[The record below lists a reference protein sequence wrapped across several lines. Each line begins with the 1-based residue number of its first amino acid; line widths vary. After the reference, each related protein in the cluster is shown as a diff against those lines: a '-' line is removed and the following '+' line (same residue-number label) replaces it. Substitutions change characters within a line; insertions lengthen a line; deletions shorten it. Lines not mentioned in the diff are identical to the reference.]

1 MKAFHLKNSKNIL
14 GDYYEGSTQKWLP
27 IERFCNGI
35 VALKDGR
42 YIKVVEVL
50 PVNFYLKSETEQENI
65 IFYFASYLKI
75 APDNLQIRVV
85 TQKADIEEYLQKLET
100 LAEHEENQNCRDVM
114 ESESTFV
121 KSLSNNTAIK
131 KRFLSSLS
139 IRDGTM
145 GTVADLRTYSGILQ
159 TRPTRPSGIC
169 PNAGWRC

>member
-1 MKAFHLKNSKNIL
+1 MKAFHLKNSKNML

-35 VALKDGR
+35 VVLKDGR

-100 LAEHEENQNCRDVM
+100 LAEHEENQNCRDMM
-114 ESESTFV
+114 ESENAFV
-121 KSLSNNTAIK
+121 KSLSDNTAIK
-131 KRFLSSLS
+131 KRFF
-139 IRDGTM
+139 I
-145 GTVADLRTYSGILQ
+145 VFEYSGRNYGNRGGFADVQRYLADETYKAQRLTTLISQ
-159 TRPTRPSGIC
+159 
-169 PNAGWRC
+169 N